1 MNTLI
6 ISTIVWGCFAA
17 AFIAL
22 LIYRGYLGQH
32 ETDQL
37 FLSEVA
43 PSPTHIENDE
53 VLRRFHS
60 IEPIFRGV
68 SIATGL
74 MTLLVA
80 CMWITRLM
88 ADTHLI

>member
-1 MNTLI
+1 MNALFV
-6 ISTIVWGCFAA
+6 STIVWGCFAA

-22 LIYRGYLGQH
+22 LIYRGFLGQH

-37 FLSEVA
+37 FLSEA
-43 PSPTHIENDE
+43 TPSPTHIENDE

-60 IEPIFRGV
+60 IEPVFRGV

-74 MTLLVA
+74 MTLVVA
-80 CMWITRLM
+80 GMWLMHLM

>member
-1 MNTLI
+1 MNALFV
-6 ISTIVWGCFAA
+6 STIVWGCFAA

-32 ETDQL
+32 ETDQI
-37 FLSEVA
+37 FLSEAA
-43 PSPTHIENDE
+43 PSPTQIENDE

-60 IEPIFRGV
+60 IDPVYRGV
-68 SIATGL
+68 GIATAL
-74 MTLLVA
+74 MTLVVA
-80 CMWITRLM
+80 GMWLTHLM